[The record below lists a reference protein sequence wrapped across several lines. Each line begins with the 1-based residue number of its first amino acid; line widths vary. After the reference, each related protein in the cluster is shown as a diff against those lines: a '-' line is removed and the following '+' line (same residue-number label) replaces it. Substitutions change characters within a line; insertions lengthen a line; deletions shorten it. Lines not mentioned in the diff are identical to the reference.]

1 LVRREYDLKFDFG
14 RKAKP
19 VSGPVLQ
26 AVYDSCCSFPCF
38 AILIRH
44 GQSLCQVYGC
54 KFSCRS
60 IVSTTKCL
68 YSLIEANLV
77 IITGCLPAM
86 RRFLR
91 HVAPQLMGES
101 SSRSRGRSHKRSSVQ
116 DTVSTQPT
124 QLQTIGSKATKKSYK
139 RMEDDHVSISS
150 DGMTAAGWHGE
161 QDYERQVTAGAAW
174 QGDQDSGHGT
184 VVPAEL
190 GQIVKT
196 ESFVIR
202 SDVRDSHVRDG
213 SNWNG
218 GL

>member
-1 LVRREYDLKFDFG
+1 MGSRYARSMDVSL
-14 RKAKP
+14 P
-19 VSGPVLQ
+19 VGVL
-26 AVYDSCCSFPCF
+26 F
-38 AILIRH
+38 
-44 GQSLCQVYGC
+44 
-54 KFSCRS
+54 
-60 IVSTTKCL
+60 VSTTKL
-68 YSLIEANLV
+68 VYSLIEANLV

-101 SSRSRGRSHKRSSVQ
+101 SSRSRGRSHKQSSVH

-139 RMEDDHVSISS
+139 RMEDDHVSVSS
-150 DGMTAAGWHGE
+150 DEMTTAGWRGE
-161 QDYERQVTAGAAW
+161 QDYEREVIAGAGW
-174 QGDQDSGHGT
+174 QGDQDSEHGI

-196 ESFVIR
+196 ETVVVR
-202 SDVRDSHVRDG
+202 SDVRDSHKKDG
-213 SNWNG
+213 AMWNT